1 MDEIRRIVVNDLELL
16 DEVNDVFLQMR
27 GKLFRPTL
35 LLLVNEVGGRPH
47 PDALSLAAVVELV
60 HLATLVHDDAVD
72 HSVLRRGLPTINHL
86 WNHQVAIISGDYL
99 YTRSVVELARLER
112 MDAIQSLARAANEM
126 TVGELRQLTSYD
138 ALEFTEDDYRRL
150 IASKTASLMSA
161 ACEIGALV
169 GPSEYRDAFRR
180 YGHALGMAFQVADD
194 LLDYD
199 GSEELTGKPVGHDLR
214 ERKVTL
220 PLVHALRQVTEA
232 ERARVRASSP
242 ASTPPTR
249 RSGRSSRSSAA
260 REAGLRPFRGPALRR
275 RGPDCP
281 GRGGGRPGEPWTH
294 STRPS
299 NTPLSAVADAGVH
312 FDPRE
317 RMLLENRNRRGARW
331 GGRWSWG
338 SSSEGSSP
346 ASPRTSFPTAPPV
359 TFSSPR
365 WRRRSG
371 PFRGGPGGRGIDA
384 GAPGPHL
391 NVLTLVGVGLV
402 PSWRGP

>member
-1 MDEIRRIVVNDLELL
+1 MDEIRRIVINDLDLL
-16 DEVNDVFLQMR
+16 DDVNDVFLQMR

-220 PLVHALRQVTEA
+220 PLVHALRQVTAA
-232 ERARVRASSP
+232 ERSRVRDFF
-242 ASTPPTR
+242 TRVDPTDEEIGEIVQIVR
-249 RSGRSSRSSAA
+249 RTGGLDYARSEARRYADEARAA
-260 REAGLRPFRGPALRR
+260 LGDVGATGAAMDSLHAAIEYAIERR
-275 RGPDCP
+275 R
-281 GRGGGRPGEPWTH
+281 
-294 STRPS
+294 
-299 NTPLSAVADAGVH
+299 
-312 FDPRE
+312 
-317 RMLLENRNRRGARW
+317 
-331 GGRWSWG
+331 
-338 SSSEGSSP
+338 
-346 ASPRTSFPTAPPV
+346 
-359 TFSSPR
+359 
-365 WRRRSG
+365 
-371 PFRGGPGGRGIDA
+371 
-384 GAPGPHL
+384 
-391 NVLTLVGVGLV
+391 
-402 PSWRGP
+402 